1 MLPALVLMVVGFAV
15 GWRRL
20 WLVVAALVP
29 AALFALN
36 VDDDADPVAAFVV
49 TYVVGLFLLFCG
61 ALLRRLYESRRT
73 QRHPNR

>member
-20 WLVVAALVP
+20 WLVVAALIP
-29 AALFALN
+29 AALFALG

-49 TYVVGLFLLFCG
+49 TYVVALFLLVCG
-61 ALLRRLYESRRT
+61 ALLRRLYESRGKPR
-73 QRHPNR
+73 RPDR